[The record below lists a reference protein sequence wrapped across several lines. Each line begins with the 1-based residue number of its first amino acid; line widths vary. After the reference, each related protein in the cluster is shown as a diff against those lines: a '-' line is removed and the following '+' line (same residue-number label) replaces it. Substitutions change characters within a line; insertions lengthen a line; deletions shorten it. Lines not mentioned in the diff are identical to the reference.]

1 MCDNKM
7 SEPNK
12 KMGVGIGIMILK
24 DGKVLLG
31 KRNEDPEKADSL
43 LHGEGTWT
51 LPGGK
56 LEFGES
62 FEQGAKREIE
72 EETGLKANK
81 LEVICVT
88 NDIVSDAHFVTV
100 GLLCTEFEGEPAA
113 MEPDEI
119 VEWKWFMLNQ
129 LPSPVFSP
137 SEKIIKNYMEKKFYK
152 Y

>member
-1 MCDNKM
+1 
-7 SEPNK
+7 
-12 KMGVGIGIMILK
+12 MGVGIGIMILK

-113 MEPDEI
+113 TEPDEI

>member
-1 MCDNKM
+1 M

-12 KMGVGIGIMILK
+12 KMGIGIGIMILK
-24 DGKVLLG
+24 DSKVLLG

-88 NDIVSDAHFVTV
+88 NDIVSDAHFVTI

-129 LPSPVFSP
+129 LPSPMFSP